1 MRETMRPVSLSRV
14 VETAYFGEKSKIFT
28 RRDLAE
34 FLHSSERRAQEVADE
49 MVNIGLLT
57 QSEGNYSATP
67 RCIFFL
73 GYVRNN
79 EWRNV
84 HELMMD
90 YPFYQ
95 TFFSILLSI
104 EPATP
109 DEILA
114 SLLTSTLPFNQT
126 SRDVLCDWGER
137 IGSIQRNIFSNQYFA
152 ISEREQKFTLV
163 FLEIYRSLNVK
174 SGLSLQQRYIEI
186 PKVREFLCQQ
196 MRINRDDFDTKFVE
210 MCLKNIGKIEL
221 AGAPITTH
229 AKRSAKK
236 VKNVHFLEVSDK
248 ITMKLSSNQFLK
260 GVMIGQKAY
269 YYVAYHGGELNV

>member
-14 VETAYFGEKSKIFT
+14 VETAYLGEKSKIFT
-28 RRDLAE
+28 SQDLAE
-34 FLHSSERRAQEVADE
+34 FLSSSERRAKEVADE

-57 QSEGNYSATP
+57 QSEVNYSASLK
-67 RCIFFL
+67 CIKFL

-79 EWRNV
+79 EWKNV

-90 YPFYQ
+90 YSFYQ
-95 TFFSILLSI
+95 VFFKNLLSI

-114 SLLTSTLPFNQT
+114 SLLKSALPFNQT

-152 ISEREQKFTLV
+152 IQKGDQKFIPV
-163 FLEIYRSLNVK
+163 FFEIYKSLNVK
-174 SGLSLQQRYIEI
+174 SGLSLRQRYVEI

-196 MRINRDDFDTKFVE
+196 IRISRDDFDTKFIE
-210 MCLKNIGKIEL
+210 MCMKNIGKIEL
-221 AGAPITTH
+221 SGAPVTTH
-229 AKRSAKK
+229 AKKSAKK

-248 ITMKLSSNQFLK
+248 ITMTLSSNQFLN
-260 GVMIGQKAY
+260 GVTIGQKAY
-269 YYVAYHGGELNV
+269 YYVAYHGGELND